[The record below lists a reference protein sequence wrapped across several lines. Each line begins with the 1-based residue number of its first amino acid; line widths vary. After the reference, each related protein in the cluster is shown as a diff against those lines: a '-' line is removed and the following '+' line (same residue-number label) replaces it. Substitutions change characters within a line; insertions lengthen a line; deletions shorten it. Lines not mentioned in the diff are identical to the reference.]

1 MKYVQKQHKNLLVQT
16 AASKIAQKVD
26 NFKDKLGFN
35 LKILALE
42 ANSRSKSCNIS
53 LEKET
58 RPNYEAKMAT
68 SSVQF

>member
-35 LKILALE
+35 LKILAF
-42 ANSRSKSCNIS
+42 RSKFMA
-53 LEKET
+53 EKLQSIT
-58 RPNYEAKMAT
+58 
-68 SSVQF
+68 